1 MIKYCVKVLTSLKKK
16 NQRKLV
22 FNWMLELF
30 PEFLVCLDVGVLT
43 LTVSWLPFIAASRR
57 AFKAGEEA
65 ITLLK
70 TDEYWGPI
78 CMRFCK
84 AKSWRFLIIE
94 VADPRACSSKTKEM
108 RMGRRQATSWE
119 PAKNTDRVSTGCRD
133 ADVPC
138 TLDRNLFPQ
147 PEGKQFFRS
156 LLPNQY

>member
-1 MIKYCVKVLTSLKKK
+1 
-16 NQRKLV
+16 
-22 FNWMLELF
+22 MLELF
-30 PEFLVCLDVGVLT
+30 PEFLVCFDVGVLT

-84 AKSWRFLIIE
+84 AKSWRFLITE
-94 VADPRACSSKTKEM
+94 VADPRAFSSKTKEM
-108 RMGRRQATSWE
+108 RMGSRQATSWE
-119 PAKNTDRVSTGCRD
+119 PAKDTDRVSAGSRD
-133 ADVPC
+133 ANVPC

-156 LLPNQY
+156 LLPDRY